1 MYRQGVTKKGV
12 TVKSYDLF
20 GSSVALDGDANV
32 LAVGLRGD
40 DGFKQYRNSYDI
52 SKAGGVF
59 IIAFDDT
66 DFSNGEVV
74 SRIGNGYQNLSS
86 NSNSAKTNKCA
97 VIANDLDTNS
107 HTDLIPKKD
116 DELGSAVSFN
126 HDGSLLAIGST
137 GDNGKNNNKNNS
149 GAVRLFKFMNS
160 GSVVSAA
167 TGTPTYIGSIGQ
179 DYDYLDT
186 SDSSV
191 HAVTLANGDRFGNSV
206 AFDKDADRLAVSY
219 WDQSV
224 SGES

>member
-1 MYRQGVTKKGV
+1 MCIR
-12 TVKSYDLF
+12 D
-20 GSSVALDGDANV
+20 
-32 LAVGLRGD
+32 R
-40 DGFKQYRNSYDI
+40 
-52 SKAGGVF
+52 
-59 IIAFDDT
+59 
-66 DFSNGEVV
+66 
-74 SRIGNGYQNLSS
+74 
-86 NSNSAKTNKCA
+86 
-97 VIANDLDTNS
+97 
-107 HTDLIPKKD
+107 
-116 DELGSAVSFN
+116 LGTAVSFN

-191 HAVTLANGDRFGNSV
+191 HTVTLANGDRFGNSV

-224 SGES
+224 SGESKVRTGAVNLYTLTDNLASATYIGTIGNGYTGSKDLDLGSSLDSGDKFGEGIDLNETGNRLVMSGMMADGNNNSKSNSGEVMPVSYTHLTLPTKA